1 VKAAVFQ
8 ARRVGSETLRF
19 TIEMDADA
27 SPITGRL
34 HPEGEQI
41 PFVGWIGLARALE
54 HVLEAGG
61 PPGGGDHATTTP
73 QGGNDGQAP
82 TS

>member
-1 VKAAVFQ
+1 M
-8 ARRVGSETLRF
+8 LRF
-19 TIEMDADA
+19 TIEMDDDA
-27 SPITGRL
+27 SQIAGRL
-34 HPEGEQI
+34 RPEGEEL

-54 HVLEAGG
+54 QVLGAGS
-61 PPGGGDHATTTP
+61 PGAGEHATTTP